1 MSEHHDHPAH
11 WPCDHPACASVE
23 GARQEPYRVEVDNG
37 GCERCSHGMT
47 WTVVGPDGVAAG
59 TSWEDEDVAGYQAGI
74 LNDAYR
80 VGHSAALL
88 RAPEPPAVRPQDNL
102 ERCTTHPDSSHEL
115 HCMVCEQAACE
126 ESDPLLAAASLAPPE
141 GLREW
146 QPITTNQSLKGEYVL
161 VAMITDGQVR
171 RVSEAAHNG
180 LGWYDK
186 GGKSCHWR
194 THWAPIPPLARV
206 DPPTGEP

>member
-1 MSEHHDHPAH
+1 LRA
-11 WPCDHPACASVE
+11 
-23 GARQEPYRVEVDNG
+23 
-37 GCERCSHGMT
+37 
-47 WTVVGPDGVAAG
+47 
-59 TSWEDEDVAGYQAGI
+59 
-74 LNDAYR
+74 
-80 VGHSAALL
+80 AALV
-88 RAPEPPAVRPQDNL
+88 RAPEPPAEQIIVGTCRNGSPHYCPNCDNSFTAL
-102 ERCTTHPDSSHEL
+102 KPATSF
-115 HCMVCEQAACE
+115 
-126 ESDPLLAAASLAPPE
+126 APPE

-194 THWAPIPPLARV
+194 THWAPIQPLARV